1 MVHPVSDMPI
11 STFPYVIVMESDF
24 EMGVREFLA
33 KEPFCFRGLTK
44 DQMTLFCSAL
54 THDSYS
60 NEARDMDPPRIVE
73 SYERLEFL
81 GDAVLEFL
89 VCEIVYRST
98 NLKEGAMTDYK
109 QDKVCNHMISERL
122 LTKGVDVDRAMR
134 VGLGHMGH
142 AGSKKIEE
150 NMRADSFEALIGAIY
165 LTFGMDKAREIVIKT
180 LID

>member
-1 MVHPVSDMPI
+1 
-11 STFPYVIVMESDF
+11 MESDF
-24 EMGVREFLA
+24 EKDVREFLA
-33 KEPFCFRGLTK
+33 KEPFCLRGLTK
-44 DQMTLFCSAL
+44 EQMVLFCSAL

-60 NEARDMDPPRIVE
+60 NEARDMDPPRIIE

-81 GDAVLEFL
+81 GDAVLEFI

-98 NLKEGAMTDYK
+98 DLREGAMTDYK

-122 LTKGVDVDRAMR
+122 LMKGIGIDGVMR
-134 VGLGHMGH
+134 VGGGHRGPV
-142 AGSKKIEE
+142 GTKKVEE

-165 LTFGMDKAREIVIKT
+165 LTFGMDMTRKIVIKT

>member
-11 STFPYVIVMESDF
+11 SSFSYPEDMESDF

-44 DQMTLFCSAL
+44 EQMALFCSAL

-98 NLKEGAMTDYK
+98 DLREGAMTDYK

-122 LTKGVDVDRAMR
+122 LAKGVDVDGAMR
-134 VGLGHMGH
+134 VGGGHRGP
-142 AGSKKIEE
+142 AGSKKVEE
-150 NMRADSFEALIGAIY
+150 NMRADSFEALIGAVY
-165 LTFGMDKAREIVIKT
+165 LSFGMDKAREIVIKT